1 MKRNNP
7 SHQRIPLYCS
17 QPSQIQLAREA
28 EAELYYFPPIR
39 DGDGAPPPPSIPACY
54 SLPRAQVA
62 LQTAND
68 SEDELFNFPPARE
81 GNDAPLFPPTPGHS
95 RPHRPPATQRGS
107 QKPSLSSKEEPSQS
121 QRRRQPNM
129 GLGRAN
135 IVNLNMAA
143 VRPYALYRLLSLIT
157 NGVRFHQAKSSLK
170 QDLRIQDERPMKK
183 RRVTSRDE
191 DNMELVRPRIAS
203 LKERVEKV
211 AAEARD
217 VTIAL
222 EELLCET
229 Q

>member
-39 DGDGAPPPPSIPACY
+39 DGDGAPLPH

-81 GNDAPLFPPTPGHS
+81 GNDAPLFPGHS

-121 QRRRQPNM
+121 QRHRQPKK

-135 IVNLNMAA
+135 IVNMAA
-143 VRPYALYRLLSLIT
+143 VRPYLHFIHYYY
-157 NGVRFHQAKSSLK
+157 
-170 QDLRIQDERPMKK
+170 
-183 RRVTSRDE
+183 
-191 DNMELVRPRIAS
+191 
-203 LKERVEKV
+203 
-211 AAEARD
+211 
-217 VTIAL
+217 
-222 EELLCET
+222 
-229 Q
+229 